1 MRVARL
7 DGEVLERGV
16 APARMADA
24 PRGPPHEQD
33 RVEAEV
39 AQAVEAINDRVQI
52 DAVPGGSRR
61 IPACRVALVRLG
73 EALPIA
79 GVDGAIAT
87 RLS

>member
-1 MRVARL
+1 
-7 DGEVLERGV
+7 
-16 APARMADA
+16 
-24 PRGPPHEQD
+24 
-33 RVEAEV
+33 VEAEV